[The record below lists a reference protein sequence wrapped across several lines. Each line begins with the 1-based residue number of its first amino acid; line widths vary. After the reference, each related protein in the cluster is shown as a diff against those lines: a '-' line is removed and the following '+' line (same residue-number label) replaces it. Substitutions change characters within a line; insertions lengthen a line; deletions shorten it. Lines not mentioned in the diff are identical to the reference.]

1 MRLTIR
7 LPFIYP
13 ALVAVFVIGLLIL
26 TGIFSQATLWF
37 LLQLVWG
44 KLASSQ
50 LWTAVTI
57 LIYLGIVWL
66 KYSTSIRDR
75 IHKTQKKLNGWRA
88 V

>member
-37 LLQLVWG
+37 LLQLV
-44 KLASSQ
+44 
-50 LWTAVTI
+50 
-57 LIYLGIVWL
+57 
-66 KYSTSIRDR
+66 
-75 IHKTQKKLNGWRA
+75 
-88 V
+88 